1 MTMGHIHPTEPVME
15 YDKAMS
21 KRHKAHRKE
30 VEKMSDP
37 KEKLEK
43 SIVYNKQH
51 AKEHQKALK
60 ESYKRMKKMAK

>member
-1 MTMGHIHPTEPVME
+1 MTMGAIHHSEPEMD
-15 YDKAMS
+15 YDKSMS

-43 SIVYNKQH
+43 SIVYNEAH
-51 AKEHQKALK
+51 AKEHKKALK
-60 ESYKRMKKMAK
+60 ESRKRLKKLGR